1 MLPVAPCAQVMLTFL
16 NKKTNL
22 NLKSKLKMT
31 KPTLRDLTTRSLLV
45 WASYYEVLDGR
56 ERANAVLVVKTYLK
70 WSYFWTLQCTWTP
83 NAG

>member
-45 WASYYEVLDGR
+45 
-56 ERANAVLVVKTYLK
+56 
-70 WSYFWTLQCTWTP
+70 
-83 NAG
+83 